1 MITTREGAI
10 IKAVGL
16 FSQND
21 NLILQWATG
30 VGKSKAAIDII
41 KDQSI
46 DKPISV
52 LLIVAEIAHKD
63 NWYKEFVKW
72 DAEQHFETIHI
83 ECYASLKLHR
93 DTEFD
98 LVILDEGHH
107 SDTDIRVDILST
119 IQTKGVLVLSATLGE
134 DKISTLS
141 NIFGKFHTYTIT
153 LAEAI
158 ENNML
163 PTPKIYLMPLT
174 LDNRYNEESFIF
186 KRGKE
191 KNHKH
196 QDTTYD
202 NRWKYI
208 SDKKN
213 FPDLHLTVTCTQR
226 EKYQYL
232 TEQYEYFRRLYMRSR
247 QDYLKVKWL
256 LTGSERKRFLGNSKT
271 EEVKPLLAT
280 LEDKR
285 FICFCASIE
294 QAEVL
299 GGDMCIHSD
308 KKDSQS
314 IIKQFNNK
322 EIDSLYAVNMLQE
335 GQNLEDIQAG
345 VIIQLDGQERAFIQ
359 KFGRTLRADSPEQ
372 YIFYFKHTRDEEYL
386 VKALAGI
393 NPEFISTLN

>member
-213 FPDLHLTVTCTQR
+213 FPDLHLTVKCTQR

-386 VKALAGI
+386 VKALADI
-393 NPEFISTLN
+393 NPEFISILN